1 MTNDSPSALRAWRG
15 DRTLDEVA
23 ALLQTTP
30 ATISRLERG
39 EQWVSR
45 ELAIRIRDVTGLPL
59 DELLPR
65 AAS

>member
-45 ELAIRIRDVTGLPL
+45 ELALRIRDVTGIQV
-59 DELLPR
+59 DDLLPR
-65 AAS
+65 GAA